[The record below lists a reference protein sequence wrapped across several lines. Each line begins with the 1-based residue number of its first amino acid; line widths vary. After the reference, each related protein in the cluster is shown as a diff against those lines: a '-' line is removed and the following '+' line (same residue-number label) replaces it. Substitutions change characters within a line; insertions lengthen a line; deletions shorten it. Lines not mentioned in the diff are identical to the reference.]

1 MGRGSPSGVAER
13 GTLVNPHNN
22 DAERAV
28 IGAALSANYMID
40 DLAEIVR
47 PEDFYQPRHEAAWA
61 AILDVHNR
69 GDRPDPLIVAR
80 EIGKTADT
88 AYLFE
93 TTTVDVIPVPA
104 QAPHYAE
111 LVRDAAIARRI
122 LEAANNIRVKVD
134 EAETAEGAAEDARR
148 LIDEALSNTV
158 RTEVGEDAS
167 TLADRTIDD
176 LESDDDPG
184 IETGWTDLDLVVNGL
199 RAGQLI
205 VVGAR
210 PSVGKSVV
218 GANVAAAACK
228 QGIGV
233 HFASLEMTRSEVMR
247 RLYSAHGRI
256 DLSRL
261 MNKQLIESD
270 WAKIGKSRDVIQ
282 AWPLHVDDTPA
293 QSLAQVRARA
303 KRTARRHPLGLIV
316 VDYLQLMAP
325 RDRRVPR
332 EQQVGELSEGL
343 KGMAKEL
350 GVPIMALAQLNRGPA
365 DRQDK
370 RPQMSDLRES
380 GRIEADADQVWL
392 LHRQDLVDPQ
402 STTGEIEVIVAK
414 NRNGQAGRTVTLQFH
429 GHHSRCV
436 EITRRYGH
444 QESA

>member
-1 MGRGSPSGVAER
+1 M
-13 GTLVNPHNN
+13 NPHNI

-69 GDRPDPLIVAR
+69 GDRPDALIVAR
-80 EIGKTADT
+80 EMGKAADT
-88 AYLFE
+88 SYLFE

-122 LEAANNIRVKVD
+122 LEAASNIRLRVD

-148 LIDEALSNTV
+148 ILDEALTGTV
-158 RTEVGEDAS
+158 RAETGEDAS
-167 TLADRTIDD
+167 TLADHTVDD
-176 LESDDDPG
+176 LETQTDPG
-184 IETGWTDLDLVVNGL
+184 IETGWTDLDTVVNGL

-210 PSVGKSVV
+210 PSVGKSVIA
-218 GANVAAAACK
+218 ANVAAAACK

-233 HFASLEMTRSEVMR
+233 HFASLEMTKTEVMR
-247 RLYSAHGRI
+247 RMFSAHASV

-261 MNKQLIESD
+261 MNKQLLSSD
-270 WAKIGKSRDVIQ
+270 WEKLAPKVSEIRE
-282 AWPLHVDDTPA
+282 WPLRVDDQPSQT
-293 QSLAQVRARA
+293 LAQVRARA

-343 KGMAKEL
+343 KGLAKEL

-392 LHRQDLVDPQ
+392 LHRQDLVDPN
-402 STTGEIEVIVAK
+402 STTGDLEIIVAK
-414 NRNGQAGRTVTLQFH
+414 NRNGMAGRTAVLQFH
-429 GHHSRCV
+429 GHHSRAV
-436 EITRRYGH
+436 NKTRPYQHR
-444 QESA
+444 ELA

>member
-1 MGRGSPSGVAER
+1 M
-13 GTLVNPHNN
+13 NPHNN

-28 IGAALSANYMID
+28 IGAALSANYLID

-47 PEDFYQPRHEAAWA
+47 PEDFYQPRHEAAWS

-69 GDRPDPLIVAR
+69 GDRPDALIVAR
-80 EIGKTADT
+80 EMGKAADT
-88 AYLFE
+88 SYLFE
-93 TTTVDVIPVPA
+93 MTTVEVIPIPA
-104 QAPHYAE
+104 QAPHYAA
-111 LVRDAAIARRI
+111 LVRDAAIVRRI
-122 LEAANNIRVKVD
+122 LEAASNIRVRVD

-148 LIDEALSNTV
+148 MLDEALSNTRRV
-158 RTEVGEDAS
+158 EAGEDAS

-176 LESDDDPG
+176 LEADTDPG

-228 QGIGV
+228 EGIGV
-233 HFASLEMTRSEVMR
+233 HFASLEMTKSEVMR
-247 RLYSAHGRI
+247 RLFSAHAQI
-256 DLSRL
+256 DMSRL
-261 MNKQLIESD
+261 MNKQLMESD
-270 WAKIGKSRDVIQ
+270 WARLSQKVGDVRS
-282 AWPLHVDDTPA
+282 WPLHVDDTPS
-293 QSLAQVRARA
+293 QTLAQVRARA
-303 KRTARRHPLGLIV
+303 KRTARRMPLGLIV

-343 KGMAKEL
+343 KGLAKEL

-380 GRIEADADQVWL
+380 GRIEADADHVWL
-392 LHRQDLVDPQ
+392 LHRQDLVDPK
-402 STTGEIEVIVAK
+402 STTGELEVILAK
-414 NRNGQAGRTVTLQFH
+414 NRNGQAGRTVTLQFQ
-429 GHHSRCV
+429 GHYSRAV
-436 EITRRYGH
+436 PITRRYGQ
-444 QESA
+444 QEPA

>member
-1 MGRGSPSGVAER
+1 M
-13 GTLVNPHNN
+13 NPHNN

-47 PEDFYQPRHEAAWA
+47 PEDFYQPRHEAAWS

-80 EIGKTADT
+80 EMGKTADT

-111 LVRDAAIARRI
+111 LVRDAAIVRRI
-122 LEAANNIRVKVD
+122 LEATNNIRLKVD
-134 EAETAEGAAEDARR
+134 EAESAEGAAEDARR
-148 LIDEALSNTV
+148 MLDEALSNTV

-176 LESDDDPG
+176 LESNDDPG
-184 IETGWTDLDLVVNGL
+184 IDTGWTDLDIVVNGL

-210 PSVGKSVV
+210 PSVGKSVI

-233 HFASLEMTRSEVMR
+233 HFASLEMTKSEVMR
-247 RLYSAHGRI
+247 RLFSAHAQV
-256 DLSRL
+256 DMSRL
-261 MNKQLIESD
+261 MNKQLMESD
-270 WAKIGKSRDVIQ
+270 WTRLGEKVGDVRS
-282 AWPLHVDDTPA
+282 WPLRVDDTPS

-343 KGMAKEL
+343 KGLAKEL

-380 GRIEADADQVWL
+380 GRIEADADHVWL
-392 LHRQDLVDPQ
+392 LHRQDLVDPN
-402 STTGEIEVIVAK
+402 STTGELEIILAK
-414 NRNGQAGRTVTLQFH
+414 NRNGQAGRTVTLQFQ
-429 GHHSRCV
+429 GHYSRAV
-436 EITRRYGH
+436 PITRRYH
-444 QESA
+444 QEPA

>member
-1 MGRGSPSGVAER
+1 M
-13 GTLVNPHNN
+13 NPHNI

-40 DLAEIVR
+40 ELAEIVR
-47 PEDFYQPRHEAAWA
+47 PEDFYQPRHETAWA
-61 AILDVHNR
+61 TILDVHNR
-69 GDRPDPLIVAR
+69 GDRPDALIVAQ
-80 EIGKTADT
+80 EMGKAGET

-111 LVRDAAIARRI
+111 LVRDAAIVRRI
-122 LEAANNIRVKVD
+122 LEAANNIRIRVD
-134 EAETAEGAAEDARR
+134 EAENAEGAAEDARR
-148 LIDEALSNTV
+148 LIDEALNGTV
-158 RTEVGEDAS
+158 RAETGEDAS
-167 TLADRTIDD
+167 TLADHTVDE

-184 IETGWTDLDLVVNGL
+184 IETGWTDLDSVANGL

-218 GANVAAAACK
+218 AANVAAAACK
-228 QGIGV
+228 AGIGV

-247 RLYSAHGRI
+247 RLFSAHAQI
-256 DLSRL
+256 DMSRL
-261 MNKQLIESD
+261 MNKQLTSGD
-270 WAKIGKSRDVIQ
+270 WDRLAPKVGDIRS
-282 AWPLHVDDTPA
+282 WPLRVDDTPA
-293 QSLAQVRARA
+293 QTLAQVRARA

-343 KGMAKEL
+343 KGLAKEL
-350 GVPIMALAQLNRGPA
+350 GVPIVALAQLNRGPA

-380 GRIEADADQVWL
+380 GRIEADADHVWL
-392 LHRQDLVDPQ
+392 LHRQDLVDPK
-402 STTGEIEVIVAK
+402 STTGEIEIIVAK
-414 NRNGQAGRTVTLQFH
+414 NRNGQSGRTVTLQFQ
-429 GHHSRCV
+429 GHYSRCV
-436 EITRRYGH
+436 PITRRYD
-444 QESA
+444 QRETA

>member
-1 MGRGSPSGVAER
+1 M
-13 GTLVNPHNN
+13 NPHNN

-69 GDRPDPLIVAR
+69 GDRPDPLIVAH
-80 EIGKTADT
+80 EMGKAADT

-111 LVRDAAIARRI
+111 LVRDAAIVRRI
-122 LEAANNIRVKVD
+122 LEATNNIRLKVD
-134 EAETAEGAAEDARR
+134 EAESAEGAAEDARR

-176 LESDDDPG
+176 LESNDDPG
-184 IETGWTDLDLVVNGL
+184 IDTGWTDLDIVVNGL

-210 PSVGKSVV
+210 PSVGKSVI

-233 HFASLEMTRSEVMR
+233 HFASLEMTKSEVMR
-247 RLYSAHGRI
+247 RLFSAHARV
-256 DLSRL
+256 DMSRL
-261 MNKQLIESD
+261 MNKRLMESD
-270 WAKIGKSRDVIQ
+270 WTRLGEKVGDVRS
-282 AWPLHVDDTPA
+282 WPLRVDDTPS

-343 KGMAKEL
+343 KGLAKEL

-380 GRIEADADQVWL
+380 GRIEADADHVWL
-392 LHRQDLVDPQ
+392 LHRQDLVDPN
-402 STTGEIEVIVAK
+402 STTGELEIILAK
-414 NRNGQAGRTVTLQFH
+414 NRNGQAGRTVTLQFQ
-429 GHHSRCV
+429 GHYSRAV
-436 EITRRYGH
+436 PIIRRYH
-444 QESA
+444 QEPA

>member
-1 MGRGSPSGVAER
+1 M
-13 GTLVNPHNN
+13 NPHNI

-47 PEDFYQPRHEAAWA
+47 PEDFYQPRHEAAWT

-80 EIGKTADT
+80 EMGKAADT
-88 AYLFE
+88 SYLFE

-111 LVRDAAIARRI
+111 LVKDAAIARRI
-122 LEAANNIRVKVD
+122 LEAASNIRLRVD
-134 EAETAEGAAEDARR
+134 EAENAEGAAEDARR
-148 LIDEALSNTV
+148 LLDEALSNTV
-158 RTEVGEDAS
+158 RTESGEDAS

-184 IETGWTDLDLVVNGL
+184 IDTGWTDLDIVVNGL
-199 RAGQLI
+199 RAGQLV

-218 GANVAAAACK
+218 GANVSAAACK

-233 HFASLEMTRSEVMR
+233 HFASLEMTKSEVMR
-247 RLYSAHGRI
+247 RLFSAHATV
-256 DLSRL
+256 DMSRL
-261 MNKQLIESD
+261 MNKQLLESD
-270 WAKIGKSRDVIQ
+270 WARLSQKVGDVRS
-282 AWPLHVDDTPA
+282 WPLHVDDTPA

-343 KGMAKEL
+343 KGLAKEL

-380 GRIEADADQVWL
+380 GRIEADADHVWL
-392 LHRQDLVDPQ
+392 LHRQDLVDPK

-414 NRNGQAGRTVTLQFH
+414 NRNGQAGRTVTLQFQ
-429 GHHSRCV
+429 GHYSRAV
-436 EITRRYGH
+436 PITRRYGQ
-444 QESA
+444 QEPA